1 MIVQKHKKEGQKQV
15 NLFLPFLFAASIG
28 AALPIGARL
37 CPDCTIYVRQVTA
50 GDHVALPRGRLRP
63 DCTICVRQVAAGDHA
78 ALPRGAYVP
87 QVPRSACDKSLWE
100 ASHCSR
106 EALTPRLHDLRA
118 TRRCG
123 RPRTAPAGAL
133 ICPRCHDLRATS
145 RCGRPRTAPAGRTI
159 GTVSALI

>member
-63 DCTICVRQVAAGDHA
+63 DCTICVRQVAAGGLT
-78 ALPRGAYVP
+78 ALPRGAYAP
-87 QVPRSACDKSLWE
+87 IARSACDKSLWE

-106 EALTPRLHDLRA
+106 GAHYRHCKRFNLKTCLEKSAFFKHRPGILPPNFTMHAYTVFLLHRHA
-118 TRRCG
+118 SQIQ
-123 RPRTAPAGAL
+123 A
-133 ICPRCHDLRATS
+133 
-145 RCGRPRTAPAGRTI
+145 
-159 GTVSALI
+159 